1 MPWKVVTV
9 CGMKFMFFKDEQPMF
24 AKREV
29 TVKTPPAPA
38 QLAKDR
44 AYQDEMR
51 RG

>member
-1 MPWKVVTV
+1 MQPKVVTV
-9 CGMKFMFFKDEQPMF
+9 CGMKFMYFEDEKPTF

-29 TVKTPPAPA
+29 TVKAPTTPA